1 MLKPRSRNT
10 GATSAVTVTTVLKLP
25 KRASP
30 SLEAVANTVTNA
42 ISLETTRAPRIRAV
56 LRRAREPRPA
66 VGAGGMASGVASFS
80 GNSQHGTATV
90 RGHMADR
97 TRILSGMRPT
107 GRCHLGNSLGAA
119 QNWVNLQNEYD
130 CYYFVADYHALT
142 TEPDGHT
149 VESKI
154 FDLTA
159 DLIAVGLDP
168 KRSVIYQ
175 QSKVPEV
182 AELALLLSM
191 VTPLSWVLRTPTFK
205 EMVKKHPDNVNLGLL
220 SYPVL
225 QGADIIIVKGEGVP
239 VSKDQLPHLELI
251 REVVR
256 KFNRTYAPVF
266 PEPKALLTESPLI
279 RGTDGK
285 QRMSKTVGNIIGV
298 TEEPAVLR
306 KQVQSMVTDVKRT
319 YMTQPG
325 HPRTC
330 NVCAFYKFFF
340 DDWQYYWDL
349 CRTAQIGCGEKKKL
363 LAERMIEVFR
373 PFREVRAELSP
384 QAVAAILAL
393 GILTARDV
401 ARRTMVEV
409 RQAVGLPALR

>member
-1 MLKPRSRNT
+1 
-10 GATSAVTVTTVLKLP
+10 
-25 KRASP
+25 
-30 SLEAVANTVTNA
+30 
-42 ISLETTRAPRIRAV
+42 
-56 LRRAREPRPA
+56 
-66 VGAGGMASGVASFS
+66 MAE
-80 GNSQHGTATV
+80 
-90 RGHMADR
+90 RM
-97 TRILSGMRPT
+97 RILSGMRPT
-107 GRCHLGNSLGAA
+107 GRFHLGNYLGAA

-130 CYYFVADYHALT
+130 CFYFVADYHALT

-154 FDLTA
+154 IDLTA

-182 AELALLLSM
+182 AELTLLLSM

-205 EMVKKHPDNVNLGLL
+205 EMAKKHPDNVNLGLL

-225 QGADIIIVKGEGVP
+225 QGADIVIVKGEGVP
-239 VSKDQLPHLELI
+239 VGKDQLPHLELI

-256 KFNRTYAPVF
+256 KFNRTYSPVF

-285 QRMSKTVGNIIGV
+285 QRMSKTVGNIVGV
-298 TEEPAVLR
+298 TEEPEVLR
-306 KQVQSMVTDVKRT
+306 KQVLSMVTDVKRT
-319 YMTQPG
+319 YRTQPG

-340 DDWQYYWDL
+340 DDWQHYWDL
-349 CRTAQIGCGEKKKL
+349 CRKAQIGCHDKKKL

-373 PFREVRAELSP
+373 PFREARAELSP
-384 QAVAAILAL
+384 EVVADILDS
-393 GILTARDV
+393 GSETAREV

-409 RQAVGLPALR
+409 RQAVGLAPSRQERPGS